1 MSIASSGQSDAS
13 EHASEREPLLRRGS
27 GVRGRTSAWG
37 ANTGNAFGGL
47 KRTYKSNQL
56 NVGEGRFALP
66 VDSIPKVSLAALY
79 IQDAMECNA
88 IRPYRDMKGPHRSN
102 RIRQMLYYPRWLAVI
117 GLAVLTFIEDPR
129 WCREN
134 AQCSNYATH
143 PSWQINLIGWRAS
156 QAYEACC
163 LFVMAFDLGL
173 WFHVL
178 GSKYFIR
185 WPARVVHTGV
195 VLISIIDLL
204 INVFGSASDFRL
216 SPYFRMAF
224 VALYSPQLRRELKFL
239 TKTLPELFKVL
250 LLLTC
255 YCVAFAWFGVV
266 LFPNDGEE
274 GRLYFH
280 EFGSALWNLAI
291 LLTTNNF
298 PDVMMPAYAE
308 TRLYFFFFLVF
319 TIGGIYFFINLLTG
333 VVYNAYQDA
342 KRQDVEDM
350 IRHREEGIDA
360 AFNCCAVSR
369 DPATGER
376 YISSSVL
383 EELCQALNK
392 NFHVRYIAQP
402 EFAIIFGLL
411 DRDGDHSVS
420 RKEFKRFPVLLNCE
434 FNRVDLVLLQRWFPK
449 LWKSSVFQLMRKI
462 LSSSPQFSPI
472 SLWYP
477 WPCIDFFTQYDYSLF
492 FAVRIPGFGRTAL
505 SGATSNLYNIELR
518 FSSMPTLDEVSDL
531 ARQVIEEALPP
542 HLIAEFG
549 FRGYK
554 ILDFCI
560 HNDVYDV
567 WHPVTSSFQLFDT
580 CQLYLR
586 SGSLRPDSLNAEGTT
601 LPHRTDLPE
610 AITPESFFEQY
621 SHTVKEEERQHEVLG
636 GGTLRPHQHQR
647 TSVASSSELDT
658 QVFTEENGP
667 GETEPLLRTKRR
679 GSKPIGS
686 NRHSAYWSATS
697 VNTEQVSKFP
707 SWYTWREI
715 KILPPTSS
723 IFDLAVDVIVILNG
737 VLVVTETWGYLTGS
751 TNEITKYS
759 WRTAIDYVFTII
771 YVVEVFFKL
780 GIYGL
785 KRYWGSYQNRF
796 DFFVAVL
803 ALVTGT
809 ILLYPNTYEDPRLLK
824 FVVMARM
831 LRLLRVLAIL
841 PWFSMIFST
850 FVAALPT
857 AKKVSLLFFSL
868 MYFFSYLGTDIFG
881 GKINTNMPTN
891 TMTPWVWM
899 NFNDLSGG
907 FVMLFACL
915 IMNNWNSY
923 VAGYVAVTDK
933 TARIYFTSFWVLGAL
948 AGLNLVV
955 SFILDKFNEEWD
967 QIRDQEERR
976 KDPRDG
982 SAKTRAEFLQ
992 DGFTMQD
999 WVTAERISLGQGE
1012 AWSSEAGW
1020 TFNAKDITGT
1030 QTGETGDYVLR
1041 FTGDSSPLLRGKDGN
1056 LVTRDTFIRNVFTR
1070 SSSANVVPFD
1080 RTP

>member
-1 MSIASSGQSDAS
+1 MSVSVSSSTSDAPYDGVEPS
-13 EHASEREPLLRRGS
+13 RPLLQRNTGIRE
-27 GVRGRTSAWG
+27 RTSVWG
-37 ANTGNAFGGL
+37 ANTGNAFHGL

-56 NVGEGRFALP
+56 HVGHGRFALP

-102 RIRQMLYYPRWLAVI
+102 RIRQKLYYPRWLAVI
-117 GLAVLTFIEDPR
+117 ALAVLTFIEDPR
-129 WCREN
+129 WCRGDGR
-134 AQCSNYATH
+134 CSNHAVY
-143 PSWQINLIGWRAS
+143 PSWEINFIGWRAS
-156 QAYEACC
+156 QIYEAIC
-163 LFVMAFDLGL
+163 LTVLVSDLAL
-173 WFHVL
+173 WLHVL
-178 GSKYFIR
+178 GSKYFLR
-185 WPARVVHTGV
+185 WSARIVHSSV
-195 VLISIIDLL
+195 AFISVLDLIIN
-204 INVFGSASDFRL
+204 IFGSAGDFRL
-216 SPYFRMAF
+216 SPYFRIAF

-255 YCVAFAWFGVV
+255 YCIAFAWFGVV

-274 GRLYFH
+274 GKQYFH
-280 EFGSALWNLAI
+280 EFGSAMWNLQI

-308 TRLYFFFFLVF
+308 TRLYFFFFLIF

-333 VVYNAYQDA
+333 VVYSAYQDA

-360 AFNCCAVSR
+360 AFNCCAVSK
-369 DPATGER
+369 DLATGER

-383 EELCQALNK
+383 EELCQALNQ

-420 RKEFKRFPVLLNCE
+420 RKEFRRFPVLLNCE
-434 FNRVDLVLLQRWFPK
+434 FNRVDLVLIQRWFPR
-449 LWKSSVFQLMRKI
+449 LWKSTVFQLMRNI
-462 LSSSPQFSPI
+462 LSSSPTFSPVAI
-472 SLWYP
+472 WYP
-477 WPCIDFFTQYDYSLF
+477 WPCFDFFTSFDICIF
-492 FAVRIPGFGRTAL
+492 FAVRVPGFGRSPSS
-505 SGATSNLYNIELR
+505 SGMSKVFNVELR
-518 FSSMPTLDEVSDL
+518 FASMPKLDEVSDM
-531 ARQVIEEALPP
+531 AKQVIEEALPP

-549 FRGYK
+549 FRGFK

-560 HNDVYDV
+560 HNDMCDV

-586 SGSLRPDSLNAEGTT
+586 SGVGGNDPISDESIA
-601 LPHRTDLPE
+601 LPHRSDLPE
-610 AITPESFFEQY
+610 ALSPDHFFDAY
-621 SHTVKEEERQHEVLG
+621 ADYVRDEEINEAS
-636 GGTLRPHQHQR
+636 LRAKHR
-647 TSVASSSELDT
+647 ISAATSSSELGTRVVVADD
-658 QVFTEENGP
+658 EEE
-667 GETEPLLRTKRR
+667 GETAPLLRDNKRS
-679 GSKPIGS
+679 SKS
-686 NRHSAYWSATS
+686 TRASYWSAAS
-697 VNTEQVSKFP
+697 VSTEQVTKSRKWFQ
-707 SWYTWREI
+707 WKQI
-715 KILPPTSS
+715 KIFPPTSS
-723 IFDLAVDVIVILNG
+723 IFDLVVDVIVVLNG
-737 VLVVTETWGYLTGS
+737 VLVVAETWGYLTGS
-751 TNEITKYS
+751 VNEITKYG
-759 WRTAIDYVFTII
+759 WQTGIDYVFTII
-771 YVVEVFFKL
+771 YVLEVIIKV

-785 KRYWGSYQNRF
+785 KRYWASYQNRF

-841 PWFSMIFST
+841 PWFSVIFST
-850 FVAALPT
+850 FIAALPT
-857 AKKVSLLFFSL
+857 AKKVSILFFAL

-881 GKINTNMPTN
+881 GKINTEMPPN
-891 TMTPWVWM
+891 DMTPWVWM
-899 NFNDLSGG
+899 NFNDQSSG

-923 VAGYVAVTDK
+923 VAGYVAVTDR
-933 TARIYFTSFWVLGAL
+933 TARIYFTVFWVLGAL

-982 SAKTRAEFLQ
+982 TAKTRGEFLQ
-992 DGFTMQD
+992 DGYTMQD
-999 WVTAERISLGQGE
+999 WITADRLSLGHGE

-1030 QTGETGDYVLR
+1030 QTGETGEYVLR
-1041 FTGDSSPLLRGKDGN
+1041 FTGDSSPLLRGNDGN

-1070 SSSANVVPFD
+1070 SSSANVVSFA
-1080 RTP
+1080 RTPPK